1 MVDANSG
8 FSVVAACR
16 GWLAW
21 LLVVAACRGCLSG
34 LFGGAVWRGWLAG
47 LSGGAVWPVNPYKN
61 WLVGHFF

>member
-16 GWLAW
+16 GWLAG
-21 LLVVAACRGCLSG
+21 LVGVAACRGWLAWLLVGVACRGYLSG
-34 LFGGAVWRGWLAG
+34 LF
-47 LSGGAVWPVNPYKN
+47 GGAVWPVNPYKN